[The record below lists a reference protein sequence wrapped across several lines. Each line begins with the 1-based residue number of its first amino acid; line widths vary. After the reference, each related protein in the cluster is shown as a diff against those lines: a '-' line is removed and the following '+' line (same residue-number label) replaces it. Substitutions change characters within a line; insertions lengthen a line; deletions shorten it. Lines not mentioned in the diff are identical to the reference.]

1 MRCDCVCTCD
11 SVWTSKYMWLSVRMI
26 VCELCVCES
35 VCVCVCLYLSYSL
48 CVWCFVC
55 IYVIYVNEGNAI
67 ACHGN
72 FELNTGYILV
82 VHSPHLTLAAV
93 VVGVA
98 LFAGIELENVFISS
112 APNDSGI
119 GSKCCHKIAEAFR
132 RKTSCHMRV
141 CMRVRV
147 CMCVWVCAVPV
158 STAIVVRVFVI
169 FRLAVRNANAMP

>member
-1 MRCDCVCTCD
+1 M
-11 SVWTSKYMWLSVRMI
+11 
-26 VCELCVCES
+26 
-35 VCVCVCLYLSYSL
+35 
-48 CVWCFVC
+48 
-55 IYVIYVNEGNAI
+55 YVIYVNEGNAI

-132 RKTSCHMRV
+132 RKTSCHMSV
-141 CMRVRV
+141 CMSVRV
-147 CMCVWVCAVPV
+147 CMYVWVCVLFQ
-158 STAIVVRVFVI
+158 SRLQLLCVF
-169 FRLAVRNANAMP
+169 LLSSDWL